1 MIKNT
6 IINYFILP
14 FKTPIHRNIEATRH
28 ANDTILPII
37 GIAVAI
43 SLAILFGGGEK
54 YFVTFLKGDLLIF
67 VSRSF
72 THTVAE
78 ISFLYQIF
86 NYKY

>member
-1 MIKNT
+1 M
-6 IINYFILP
+6 
-14 FKTPIHRNIEATRH
+14 RH
-28 ANDTILPII
+28 ANDTMLPII

-54 YFVTFLKGDLLIF
+54 YFVTFLRGDLLIL

-78 ISFLYQIF
+78 INVF
-86 NYKY
+86 NIVFAFKHHL